1 MRIRKKEKK
10 YKTLFF
16 FDRTVSREFYFSIQR
31 RLNYLGYGGVWQ
43 PRSAVRGKDREIDEI
58 LNYCIARGIR
68 VYVTF
73 SKKIEVSPEYQ
84 EKMKI
89 IKLKGGKKKTV
100 NKVIAILFMKLKSEE
115 KN

>member
-1 MRIRKKEKK
+1 MDQKARKN

-16 FDRTVSREFYFSIQR
+16 FDRTVPRDFYFSIQR

-43 PRSAVRGKDREIDEI
+43 PRSAVRGRNRKLDEI
-58 LNYCIARGIR
+58 LDYCLARGIR

-73 SKKIEVSPEYQ
+73 SKKIEILPRYEG
-84 EKMKI
+84 KIKI
-89 IKLKGGKKKTV
+89 IRLKGGRKKTV
-100 NKVIAILFMKLKSEE
+100 NKVIALLFINLRDEE